1 MAIICNWHI
10 KTSTGLYGPGEV
22 IDGIGGE
29 EEMRLIA
36 LGAASP
42 AGNMAAPVEAVEP
55 VADVIE
61 STDSAENDEAI
72 AAALE
77 AMSKKELVHYG
88 AALGIKLTDRSNKV
102 DLVNALKGEDVILEA
117 LTDEALAVLAKYEG
131 IDDTLPREELIAAL
145 EG

>member
-1 MAIICNWHI
+1 MAIICNWYI
-10 KTSTGLYGPGEV
+10 KTSTGLYGPAEV
-22 IDGIGGE
+22 IDGLDAA

-42 AGNMAAPVEAVEP
+42 AGNVAAPVEAVEQEP
-55 VADVIE
+55 VAE
-61 STDSAENDEAI
+61 ETDSAENDEAI
-72 AAALE
+72 VAALE

-88 AALGIKLTDRSNKV
+88 AALGIKLSDRSNKL
-102 DLVNALKGEDVILEA
+102 DLVNALKGEDLTLEA

>member
-1 MAIICNWHI
+1 MAIICNWYI
-10 KTSTGLYGPGEV
+10 KTSTGLYGPAEV
-22 IDGIGGE
+22 IDGLGATE
-29 EEMRLIA
+29 EQRLIA

-42 AGNMAAPVEAVEP
+42 AGNMVAPVEAVEP

-72 AAALE
+72 VEALE

-88 AALGIKLTDRSNKV
+88 AALGIKLSDRSNKV

>member
-1 MAIICNWHI
+1 MAIICNWYI

-22 IDGIGGE
+22 IDGLVAA

-55 VADVIE
+55 VADDIE
-61 STDSAENDEAI
+61 ETDSAENDEAI
-72 AAALE
+72 MAAFD

-88 AALGIKLTDRSNKV
+88 AAIGIKLSDRSNKV
-102 DLVNALKGEDVILEA
+102 DLINALKGQDVALDA

>member
-1 MAIICNWHI
+1 MAIICNWYI
-10 KTSTGLYGPGEV
+10 KTSAGLYSPSEV
-22 IDGIGGE
+22 IDGLSAA

-42 AGNMAAPVEAVEP
+42 AGNMAGPVEA
-55 VADVIE
+55 IM
-61 STDSAENDEAI
+61 
-72 AAALE
+72 AAFD

-88 AALGIKLTDRSNKV
+88 AAIGIKLSDRSNKV
-102 DLVNALKGEDVILEA
+102 DLINALKGQDVALDA

>member
-1 MAIICNWHI
+1 MAIICNWYI
-10 KTSTGLYGPGEV
+10 KTSTGLYGPAEV
-22 IDGIGGE
+22 IDGLGAAE
-29 EEMRLIA
+29 EQRLIA
-36 LGAASP
+36 LG
-42 AGNMAAPVEAVEP
+42 
-55 VADVIE
+55 
-61 STDSAENDEAI
+61 AENDEAI

>member
-1 MAIICNWHI
+1 MAIICNWYI
-10 KTSTGLYGPGEV
+10 KTSAGLYGPTEV
-22 IDGIGGE
+22 IEGLDAAE
-29 EEMRLIA
+29 EQRLID

-42 AGNMAAPVEAVEP
+42 TITPTLQPAEVVAPAAETER
-55 VADVIE
+55 
-61 STDSAENDEAI
+61 AENDEAI
-72 AAALE
+72 MAALD

-88 AALGIKLTDRSNKV
+88 AALGIKLSDRSNKV
-102 DLVNALKGEDVILEA
+102 DLVNVLKGEDLTLEA

>member
-1 MAIICNWHI
+1 MAIICNWYI
-10 KTSTGLYGPGEV
+10 KTSTGLYVPAEV
-22 IDGIGGE
+22 IDGLGAAE
-29 EEMRLIA
+29 EQRLIA

-55 VADVIE
+55 VANVIE

>member
-1 MAIICNWHI
+1 
-10 KTSTGLYGPGEV
+10 
-22 IDGIGGE
+22 
-29 EEMRLIA
+29 
-36 LGAASP
+36 
-42 AGNMAAPVEAVEP
+42 MAAPVEAVEP